1 VLLRG
6 SISCAN
12 TIGDSAGDENLYQ
25 EETEADTTADSF
37 GHLSRRHQ
45 QFRQRPTSTFGSA
58 NIQHIDFQEASQSNR
73 VAALVLFLIVEV
85 DSRDRNQ

>member
-1 VLLRG
+1 MIVIVLLRG
-6 SISCAN
+6 SISRAN

-25 EETEADTTADSF
+25 VQM
-37 GHLSRRHQ
+37 SR
-45 QFRQRPTSTFGSA
+45 FGSA

-85 DSRDRNQ
+85 DS